1 MNTDHPDDRRPPAP
15 GAPAD
20 PDAALAD
27 ALARSRVLQDAP
39 EAVIQR
45 AIDVFAP
52 RQRAVAVDAP
62 APGGVLRR
70 LVAVL
75 GFDSA
80 TLTPQ
85 AAGLRS
91 TASAV
96 RQMLFS
102 ADGRD
107 VDLRIAPGAG
117 GWQVSGQVLGP
128 DASGFVEVS
137 CGETFHAVQAWNDL
151 AEFRIDGVPAGRC
164 RIVLRS
170 SDWEMALPELT
181 IPDEAA

>member
-1 MNTDHPDDRRPPAP
+1 MNTDHPDDRLPPAP

-27 ALARSRVLQDAP
+27 ALMRSRVLQDAP
-39 EAVIQR
+39 ESVVQR
-45 AIDVFAP
+45 AIDLFAT
-52 RQRAVAVDAP
+52 RARPVAAAAP
-62 APGGVLRR
+62 APAGVLRR

-80 TLTPQ
+80 AVNPQ

-107 VDLRIAPGAG
+107 VDLRIAPGSG

-128 DASGFVEVS
+128 DAAGFVEVS

-170 SDWEMALPELT
+170 GDWEMALPELG
-181 IPDEAA
+181 IPGDAA